1 MSGNAV
7 YIAIA
12 VLVAF
17 IAVWFLFI
25 APAERRHNER
35 KLEMVRNQIEKRK
48 AAAAEQENAEKYGA
62 SQAGK
67 SSRDE
72 PPDRHSS

>member
-1 MSGNAV
+1 MDANPV

-17 IAVWFLFI
+17 IAVWFVFI

-35 KLEMVRNQIEKRK
+35 KLEMVRKQIEQRK
-48 AAAAEQENAEKYGA
+48 QAAAEQRKVADPE
-62 SQAGK
+62 
-67 SSRDE
+67 D
-72 PPDRHSS
+72 